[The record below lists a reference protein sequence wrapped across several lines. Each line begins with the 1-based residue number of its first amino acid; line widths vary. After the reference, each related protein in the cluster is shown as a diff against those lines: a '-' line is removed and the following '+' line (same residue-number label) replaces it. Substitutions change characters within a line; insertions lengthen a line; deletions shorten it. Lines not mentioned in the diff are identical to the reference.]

1 MNSLP
6 AGTRVWL
13 AAGATDMRKG
23 FDSLAAQA
31 QTVLGQDPFSGH
43 VFCFRGRRG
52 DLVVV
57 GRRRAV
63 PVRQATGAGPIRV
76 AARRGGRGGAD
87 AGATVDAA
95 GGDRLANAAADLA
108 ARVGRLRP
116 AAAD

>member
-1 MNSLP
+1 MNGLP

-52 DLVVV
+52 DLVKLLWWD
-57 GRRRAV
+57 GDGLCLCQTA
-63 PVRQATGAGPIRV
+63 GARPIRV
-76 AARRGGRGGAD
+76 AARRGGRCGAEPGT
-87 AGATVDAA
+87 AVDAA
-95 GGDRLANAAADLA
+95 
-108 ARVGRLRP
+108 
-116 AAAD
+116 